1 MGHQNKIFKYTTESY
16 FLWIILE
23 YDFSMK
29 EQTSKSNRIF
39 FFVTYLWN
47 LQILLVCNKSKINLV
62 FILSVYESKNEK

>member
-1 MGHQNKIFKYTTESY
+1 MGHQNEIFKYTTESY

-62 FILSVYESKNEK
+62 FILSVYESNNEK

>member
-1 MGHQNKIFKYTTESY
+1 MCHQNEIFNYSTESY

-23 YDFSMK
+23 YNFSMK

-47 LQILLVCNKSKINLV
+47 LQILLVSNKSKIDLV
-62 FILSVYESKNEK
+62 FILSIYESNNE

>member
-1 MGHQNKIFKYTTESY
+1 MGHQNEIFKYTTESY

>member
-1 MGHQNKIFKYTTESY
+1 MGHQNEIFKYTTESY

-23 YDFSMK
+23 YNFSMK

-62 FILSVYESKNEK
+62 FILSVYESYNE

>member
-1 MGHQNKIFKYTTESY
+1 MGHQNEIFKYTTESY

-47 LQILLVCNKSKINLV
+47 LHILLVCNKSKINLV
-62 FILSVYESKNEK
+62 FILSVYESYNE

>member
-1 MGHQNKIFKYTTESY
+1 MGHQNEIFKYTTESY

-23 YDFSMK
+23 YNFSMK

>member
-1 MGHQNKIFKYTTESY
+1 MGHQNEIYKYTTESY